1 MALRNQAATAGTTD
15 APSFRTNY
23 SDSIR
28 VCTDVLKTGVEPCAS
43 FADWR
48 PAMPRAAHS
57 CSDTQSDGTRR
68 SKNLLQVSSGLKPRQ
83 MVRFTRR
90 TNSARTA
97 GGLGSQVRRPGHDC
111 CGRNDRTA
119 QGQENQGQCFDKLST
134 SGKYRDAVRSTQQV
148 VVKCWGLKWI
158 CLTVLIPLP
167 WSKRHWALPFLTLLA
182 PSEQANEKAGKR
194 HPSTSS
200 GHRKT
205 TVDWTIQAVKVTSR
219 WLQYAAWTLVGD
231 GAYACIALAHSCNA
245 NNVTLISRL
254 RLDARL
260 FDFPEEQPASKR
272 GPKPKKGKRQP
283 RLSELAAD
291 PNQSWQEVDI
301 AWYGGEVKRRKIL
314 SGVCLWHTNG
324 QHPVKIRW
332 VLVVDP
338 EGKDKPE
345 AFFTTDE
352 NLAPKRIVEIFVLRW
367 NIEVTF
373 EEVRRHLGVE
383 TQRQWSDLA
392 IARTTPALMGLFSL
406 VCLIALQ
413 IVKDGSLPLRHAAWY
428 RKQDAAFSDVL
439 AFVRRAIWAGKYLHN
454 SVPGADRLELSRDE
468 MDTLLDRLAATA

>member
-1 MALRNQAATAGTTD
+1 MHPLSEPIIAILSVFAPMFSKPVWSHVQVLLTGALLCQGPHTVAAILRVMGLEGQ
-15 APSFRTNY
+15 RTFCKY
-23 SDSIR
+23 HR
-28 VCTDVLKTGVEPCAS
+28 VLSRDK
-43 FADWR
+43 W
-48 PAMPRAAHS
+48 
-57 CSDTQSDGTRR
+57 
-68 SKNLLQVSSGLKPRQ
+68 SGLQGAQILLGLLVVLAVKSGVPV
-83 MVRFTRR
+83 MIAVDETIERR
-90 TNSARTA
+90 KGKKIKANA
-97 GGLGSQVRRPGHDC
+97 
-111 CGRNDRTA
+111 
-119 QGQENQGQCFDKLST
+119 ST
-134 SGKYRDAVRSTQQV
+134 SSAQD
-148 VVKCWGLKWI
+148 
-158 CLTVLIPLP
+158 
-167 WSKRHWALPFLTLLA
+167 
-182 PSEQANEKAGKR
+182 
-194 HPSTSS
+194 S

-324 QHPVKIRW
+324 QDPVKIRW

-352 NLAPKRIVEIFVLRW
+352 NLAPERIVEIFVLRW

-413 IVKDGSLPLRHAAWY
+413 ILKDGSLPLRHAAWY